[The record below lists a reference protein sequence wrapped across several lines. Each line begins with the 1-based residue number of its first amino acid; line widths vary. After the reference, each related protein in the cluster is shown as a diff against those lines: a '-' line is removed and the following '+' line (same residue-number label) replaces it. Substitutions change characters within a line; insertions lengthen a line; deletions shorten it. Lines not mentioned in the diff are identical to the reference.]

1 MKNLGNIKWSLDEIE
16 RILQRGWSTFD
27 TPSFFMVFQLLDEVC
42 NRNMEPL
49 LKEKYNPHIWNQCD
63 YNTKKTIHLSID
75 K

>member
-1 MKNLGNIKWSLDEIE
+1 
-16 RILQRGWSTFD
+16 
-27 TPSFFMVFQLLDEVC
+27 MVFQLLDEVC